1 MSGTGPDLR
10 PVKHGEGADPVPS
23 SQPEHPMNTNASSMI
38 KTRATCLLASATL
51 TALLVGSQLGL
62 AQSYTRQADA
72 VMAAK
77 RTQPV
82 AQQTS
87 PTVPRLRG

>member
-1 MSGTGPDLR
+1 
-10 PVKHGEGADPVPS
+10 
-23 SQPEHPMNTNASSMI
+23 MNTNSSSTI

-77 RTQPV
+77 RAQPV

-87 PTVPRLRG
+87 PAVPRVRG

>member
-1 MSGTGPDLR
+1 M
-10 PVKHGEGADPVPS
+10 
-23 SQPEHPMNTNASSMI
+23 
-38 KTRATCLLASATL
+38 
-51 TALLVGSQLGL
+51 GSQLGL

-77 RTQPV
+77 RAQPV

-87 PTVPRLRG
+87 PAVPRVRG